1 MQSVAPLAT
10 GPARTSFTLTQPSQ
24 PSAHAATSNPAGA
37 TALPTPPELEQTLAL
52 LSSHRSVLGY
62 LLLSR
67 DVADVEPTSSMKE
80 PHMFGIIRHSGVVFE
95 GEQGRRYANAVGR
108 IVASTQA
115 ALEEVSEEKN
125 EGDEIRFMRIR
136 TKRHE
141 IMISPGASLHLVEL
155 RIDPYDYYD
164 LRQAISLSCPTRPD
178 HINRCRCS
186 HTRALCPTAFCTYP
200 TAPFANPAYTLNE
213 HRTHDRHH
221 YPVRLL
227 RLRPLNNRRR
237 RRRLRPWPPAS

>member
-1 MQSVAPLAT
+1 MVSTTTLTSTIMIMTHESIQSTAS
-10 GPARTSFTLTQPSQ
+10 GPARASFTLSQPSQ
-24 PSAHAATSNPAGA
+24 PSTLPATSNSTSTAGA

-67 DVADVEPTSSMKE
+67 DVADAEPASSAKE

-141 IMISPGASLHLVEL
+141 IMISPGAPLYPFSFCSESECNCVSVFSG
-155 RIDPYDYYD
+155 Y
-164 LRQAISLSCPTRPD
+164 RQAIPLGRSTRPN
-178 HINRCRCS
+178 HIIHCVVD
-186 HTRALCPTAFCTYP
+186 P
-200 TAPFANPAYTLNE
+200 
-213 HRTHDRHH
+213 
-221 YPVRLL
+221 
-227 RLRPLNNRRR
+227 RP
-237 RRRLRPWPPAS
+237 